1 MWQAMPAREVSSPG
15 AIALSACAPR
25 LRKKEMLRVAFHII
39 QRAWE
44 DEMEV
49 RRRGIQSRENR
60 EVTF

>member
-1 MWQAMPAREVSSPG
+1 MWQAMPAWEVSSPG